1 MKCQG
6 QERSYQQDNMNMG
19 QESPIVTSN
28 LMRDAPSV
36 EFQTIFASEIFE
48 NRYNLRLVIA
58 GILVLNA

>member
-1 MKCQG
+1 
-6 QERSYQQDNMNMG
+6 MNMG